1 MPAPPLIFGE
11 VLFDHFPGGET
22 VLGGAPFNVAW
33 NLQALGARPLTIS
46 RIGADDPGAR
56 VVQAMHAWGMDDAGI
71 QIDSHRPT
79 GRVDVELADGEPAYR
94 ILPAAFD
101 AIAAEALPPLA
112 GAPLLYH
119 GTLALREAAPRHA
132 LETLLR
138 FCGAPVFLDVN
149 LRAPWWSREEVL
161 ALVSRARW
169 VKLNRAELDA
179 LAGAEGDPAD
189 RARHWV
195 ESFDLDLVIV
205 TEGAAGAFAVDAAG
219 RTARAAPPR
228 PVAAVDPV
236 GAGDA
241 FAAVAILGLLH
252 GWALELTLERAQTF
266 AASVVGRRGAIIADP
281 RHYREFTRAWEL
293 AEAAS

>member
-1 MPAPPLIFGE
+1 MSAPPLIFGE

-33 NLQALGARPLTIS
+33 NLQSLGMRPLMIS
-46 RIGADDPGAR
+46 RIGTDDPGAR
-56 VVQAMHAWGMDDAGI
+56 VVQAMRAWGMDDTGI

-79 GRVDVELADGEPAYR
+79 GRVDVELVGGEPEYSIR
-94 ILPAAFD
+94 PAAFD

-119 GTLALREAAPRHA
+119 GTLALRGAEPRRA
-132 LETLLR
+132 LEILQR
-138 FCGAPVFLDVN
+138 FCGAPAFLDVN
-149 LRAPWWSREEVL
+149 LRAPWWNREEVL
-161 ALVSRARW
+161 ALIARSRW

-179 LAGAEGDPAD
+179 LAGPEGEPAD
-189 RARHWV
+189 RARRWI
-195 ESFDLDLVIV
+195 EAFGLRLVIV

-219 RTARAAPPR
+219 RVIRAAPPR

-241 FAAVAILGLLH
+241 FSAVAILGLLH
-252 GWALELTLERAQTF
+252 GWDLGLTLERAQTF
-266 AASVVGRRGAIIADP
+266 ASAVVGRRGAISADP
-281 RHYREFTRAWEL
+281 RHYREFTREWEL
-293 AEAAS
+293 AAEA